1 MTQPDWSSLPDL
13 LLRPHATPA
22 TDHLLVVV
30 AHPDDE
36 TIAAGGLIHAAGSA
50 GIRTTVVVATDG
62 EGSHPDSPTHPP
74 SRLGPLRREELRA
87 AVGVLNE
94 DAELV
99 LLGLP
104 DGDLAARVDTLV
116 ALVGGHA
123 NLGPGTLLVSTWRRD
138 GHPDHDAVGAAC
150 AALATESGVRHLEAP
165 IWAWE
170 WDPPSIPTDLL
181 VRHALD
187 EASQRLKD
195 EALRCHR
202 TQVER
207 LSDHPAD
214 AAVVTDALLTRAHQ
228 PVEVFLDSS
237 GLSSENGEAFD
248 SMYDGGSDPWRFE
261 DSWYE
266 ERKRTIVLASLL
278 DRNLGRVLELGPA
291 TGLLTA
297 ALAER
302 ATHVTA
308 VDISR
313 RALSQ
318 VGTRLS
324 THGLRERVTLLLGA
338 TPQTWPDGSFD
349 TVIASEVAYFLTA
362 GAWRRALERAT
373 DSLTPEGSIIIVN
386 WLHPVEGLDL
396 DGQEA
401 DRIAAATPGLETV
414 VEHREADFVLRILRR
429 PGLPSP
435 AATEGRTP

>member
-1 MTQPDWSSLPDL
+1 MAQQKKTRQSSS
-13 LLRPHATPA
+13 T
-22 TDHLLVVV
+22 T
-30 AHPDDE
+30 
-36 TIAAGGLIHAAGSA
+36 GGGSA
-50 GIRTTVVVATDG
+50 TETALRRGDFVGDGGELHQVAT
-62 EGSHPDSPTHPP
+62 GSVERMTTAQGIPVRDDQNS
-74 SRLGPLRREELRA
+74 LRA
-87 AVGVLNE
+87 
-94 DAELV
+94 
-99 LLGLP
+99 
-104 DGDLAARVDTLV
+104 
-116 ALVGGHA
+116 
-123 NLGPGTLLVSTWRRD
+123 
-138 GHPDHDAVGAAC
+138 
-150 AALATESGVRHLEAP
+150 
-165 IWAWE
+165 
-170 WDPPSIPTDLL
+170 
-181 VRHALD
+181 
-187 EASQRLKD
+187 
-195 EALRCHR
+195 
-202 TQVER
+202 
-207 LSDHPAD
+207 AD